1 MRSFEKPLYDL
12 SLRTFSKLVDISK
25 GTHPKLEK
33 LVEGRKDLFEK
44 LEHFRL
50 DFKKPLAWFH
60 VASLGEFEQAK
71 PVIGE
76 FKKRFSNYGI
86 VLSFFSPSGFDHVS
100 KKPQEEIDFI
110 TYLPFDTP
118 GNAKKFLEIL
128 DPQLAFFVK
137 YDLWANH
144 ILEAR
149 DRNIPLF
156 LFSASMRDEQIY
168 FKSYGGFFR
177 KILFSFDHIFCQN
190 ERTQKLLESAG
201 YQKTSITGDTRYDR
215 VHAIARLPLSFPEL
229 DTLFDKK
236 PTIVAGSVWDE
247 DMKLIIPMINENEQY
262 LWIIAP
268 HDIDALQISG
278 WQQQIQKASFKYS
291 ELPTA
296 KKANVIFIDNIGM
309 LSSLYQFA
317 EIAYVG
323 GAFGKGLHNILEPL
337 AYGIPVV
344 YGKLQ
349 KPGKFPEAAMS
360 ESFGCSFQVN
370 DFGEFKKTVQG
381 LSDRTAYLKAQAGAQ
396 KLMDENL
403 GSSKKIMDN
412 VMSILDKK

>member
-1 MRSFEKPLYDL
+1 MKSFEKPLYDL

-33 LVEGRKDLFEK
+33 LVEGRKNLFEK
-44 LEHFRL
+44 LESFRL
-50 DFKKPLAWFH
+50 DFKSPLAWFH

-76 FKKRFSNYGI
+76 FKKRFPEYGI
-86 VLSFFSPSGFDHVS
+86 VVSFFSPSGFDHVS
-100 KKPQEEIDFI
+100 KRPQVDIDFI

-118 GNAKKFLEIL
+118 RNAKRFLEVL
-128 DPQLAFFVK
+128 NPQLAFFVK

-149 DRNIPLF
+149 DKNIPLF

-190 ERTQKLLESAG
+190 EKTRNLMEGVG
-201 YQKTSITGDTRYDR
+201 YHETTITGDTRYDR
-215 VHAIARLPLSFPEL
+215 VNTIAGHPKSFPEFE
-229 DTLFDKK
+229 THFGNK

-247 DMKLIIPMINENEQY
+247 DMQLIVPMINSEQY
-262 LWIIAP
+262 HWIIAP
-268 HDIDALQISG
+268 HDINDGQIST
-278 WQQQIQKASFKYS
+278 WQQQIQKTTLKYS
-291 ELPTA
+291 ELPSE
-296 KKANVIFIDNIGM
+296 KEVDVIFIDNIGM

-317 EIAYVG
+317 KIAYVG

-337 AYGIPVV
+337 AYEIPVV
-344 YGKLQ
+344 YGALKNPQ
-349 KPGKFPEAAMS
+349 KFPEASVS
-360 ESFGCSFQVN
+360 ESYGCSFQVN
-370 DFGEFKKTVQG
+370 DFPELQKTLQS
-381 LSDRTAYLKAQAGAQ
+381 LSDYKAYLQSQEGAR
-396 KLMDENL
+396 KLMEENL
-403 GSSKKIMDN
+403 GSSKKIMDK
-412 VMSILDKK
+412 VMSILDNK

>member
-44 LEHFRL
+44 IEQFRL
-50 DFKKPLAWFH
+50 DFKNPLAWFH

-76 FKKRFSNYGI
+76 FKKRFPNYGI
-86 VLSFFSPSGFDHVS
+86 VVSFFSPSGFDFAS
-100 KKPQEEIDFI
+100 KKPQEDIDFI
-110 TYLPFDTP
+110 TYIPFDTP
-118 GNAKKFLEIL
+118 GNAKRFLEIL
-128 DPQLAFFVK
+128 NPQLAFFVK

-149 DRNIPLF
+149 NRNIPLF

-190 ERTQKLLESAG
+190 ERTQKLLENAG
-201 YQKTSITGDTRYDR
+201 YQETSITGDTRYDR
-215 VHAIARLPLSFPEL
+215 VHTIAGDPKSFPEL
-229 DTLFDKK
+229 EALFGGK

-247 DMKLIIPMINENEQY
+247 DMQLIIPMINENEQY
-262 LWIIAP
+262 HWIIAP

-278 WQQQIQKASFKYS
+278 WQQQIQKPTLKYS
-291 ELPTA
+291 ELPSE
-296 KKANVIFIDNIGM
+296 KEVEVIFIDNIGM

-323 GAFGKGLHNILEPL
+323 GAFGKGLHNILEPI
-337 AYGIPVV
+337 AYRIPVV
-344 YGKLQ
+344 YGTLQ
-349 KPGKFPEAAMS
+349 KPEKFPEAAIS
-360 ESFGCSFQVN
+360 ESFGCSFQAN
-370 DFGEFKKTVQG
+370 DFREFQKKVQA
-381 LSDRTAYLKAQAGAQ
+381 LSDKTAYFKAQKGAQ

-403 GSSKKIMDN
+403 GSSKKIMDR
-412 VMSILDKK
+412 VVSILDKK

>member
-1 MRSFEKPLYDL
+1 MKSFEKPLYDL
-12 SLRTFSKLVDISK
+12 SLRTFSKLADISK

-44 LEHFRL
+44 LEQFRL
-50 DFKKPLAWFH
+50 DFKKPVAWFH

-76 FKKRFSNYGI
+76 FKKRFADYGI
-86 VLSFFSPSGFDHVS
+86 VVSFFSPSGFDHIS
-100 KKPQEEIDFI
+100 KRPQVDIDFI

-118 GNAKKFLEIL
+118 GNAKRFLEVL

-201 YQKTSITGDTRYDR
+201 YQETSVTGDTRYDR
-215 VHAIARLPLSFPEL
+215 VYEIAGYPKSFPEL
-229 DTLFDKK
+229 EPLFGDR

-247 DMKLIIPMINENEQY
+247 DMQLLIPLINESEHY
-262 LWIIAP
+262 RWIIAP

-278 WQQQIQKASFKYS
+278 WQQQIQKISLKYS
-291 ELPTA
+291 ELPTE
-296 KKANVIFIDNIGM
+296 KEVNVIFIDNIGM

-344 YGKLQ
+344 YGALQ
-349 KPGKFPEAAMS
+349 KPGKFPEAAIS

-370 DFGEFKKTVQG
+370 DFKEFQKTVQT
-381 LSDRTAYLKAQAGAQ
+381 LSDKTAYQKAQIGAQ
-396 KLMDENL
+396 KLMNENL
-403 GSSKKIMDN
+403 GSSKNIMDQ
-412 VMSILDKK
+412 VVSILDKK